1 MKLFSSREDMK
12 QGKTYNPQQGWLDKS
27 IKDREG
33 INANPMSLTGLFG
46 SKKENPFRECQ
57 QPRPKR

>member
-33 INANPMSLTGLFG
+33 INANPMKLTGYEP
-46 SKKENPFRECQ
+46 KENPFRECQ

>member
-1 MKLFSSREDMK
+1 MLK
-12 QGKTYNPQQGWLDKS
+12 GKTYNPEQGWLDKS

-33 INANPMSLTGLFG
+33 INANPMKLTGYEP
-46 SKKENPFRECQ
+46 KENPFRECQ